1 MNEIRKD
8 EVFVGPIKPTDLKIY
23 YEDGIPYLDYK
34 GIADTNFGRVEVCF
48 PKMGLIING
57 LECTSEEVYNQKG
70 EAVITMR
77 QYLSRSNE
85 YFTIKTLER
94 NMTKK
99 EIEKEL
105 GYKVNIVGDKD
116 V

>member
-34 GIADTNFGRVEVCF
+34 GIADTNFGRVKFHF
-48 PKMGLIING
+48 PKMGLVINS

-70 EAVITMR
+70 EAVISMR
-77 QYLSRSNE
+77 NYISHCNE
-85 YFTIKTLER
+85 CFTIKTLER

-105 GYKVNIVGDKD
+105 GYKVNIVGDKN